1 MPGRGAGLKALVGP
15 VAANGQV
22 LPRKYLVIPDNIH
35 LAVSIIRLI
44 IMRRLFNSGAITT
57 RVSAMAR
64 SGARLVKKMPKVR
77 MPIAGQAGSV

>member
-1 MPGRGAGLKALVGP
+1 MPGRGAGLTALVGP

-44 IMRRLFNSGAITT
+44 IMRRLFSSGAITT

-64 SGARLVKKMPKVR
+64 SGARPVKKMPKVR
-77 MPIAGQAGSV
+77 MLIAGQAGSV